1 VFPLARK
8 DRLTIRELH
17 EETLVYDQ
25 DRHKAHCLN
34 ATARE
39 VWRHCDGQTS
49 VDELARIVALETGI
63 ASASA
68 VVGLALEQLARRHL
82 LEAAPEAATDR
93 VSRREALKKLAVGAA
108 LLPLIMT
115 VATKTAAQSLSDTS
129 DASDDPPPSTSPV
142 QVTVQPT
149 INVNT
154 GGGSKAP
161 PPAPATP
168 CRTRGQSCVAA
179 ASGQRGTCC
188 AGLTCTGVS
197 MNAGV
202 CG

>member
-1 VFPLARK
+1 MFPLARK
-8 DRLTIRELH
+8 HRLTIRELP

-34 ATARE
+34 ATARA
-39 VWRHCDGQTS
+39 VWRHCDGQTP
-49 VDELARIVALETGI
+49 VDELARIVAAEIGI

-82 LEAAPEAATDR
+82 LEAAPEPAPDR
-93 VSRREALKKLAVGAA
+93 VGRREALKKLTVGAA
-108 LLPLIMT
+108 ILPLILT
-115 VATKTAAQSLSDTS
+115 IATKTAAQSMSEGTDETS
-129 DASDDPPPSTSPV
+129 VPKI
-142 QVTVQPT
+142 QVNLTLP
-149 INVNT
+149 VNT
-154 GGGSKAP
+154 GGGSKSP
-161 PPAPATP
+161 KPGPSGP
-168 CRTRGQSCVAA
+168 CRSRGQSCVAA
-179 ASGQRGTCC
+179 ASGQPGTCC

>member
-1 VFPLARK
+1 VDPLART
-8 DRLTIRELH
+8 DGLTIRELPD
-17 EETLVYDQ
+17 ETLVYDH

-34 ATARE
+34 ATARA
-39 VWRHCDGQTS
+39 VWRHCDGRTP
-49 VDELARIVALETGI
+49 VDELVGIVAVETGI
-63 ASASA
+63 SSASAFA

-82 LEAAPEAATDR
+82 LEAAPEPAADR

-115 VATKTAAQSLSDTS
+115 VATKTAAQTLS
-129 DASDDPPPSTSPV
+129 ALDDPAPATPV
-142 QVTVQPT
+142 QVDVT
-149 INVNT
+149 IPVNT
-154 GGGSKAP
+154 GGGASKP
-161 PPAPATP
+161 PTAAP
-168 CRTRGQSCVAA
+168 CRSRGQSCVAA

-188 AGLTCTGVS
+188 AGLTCTGVA